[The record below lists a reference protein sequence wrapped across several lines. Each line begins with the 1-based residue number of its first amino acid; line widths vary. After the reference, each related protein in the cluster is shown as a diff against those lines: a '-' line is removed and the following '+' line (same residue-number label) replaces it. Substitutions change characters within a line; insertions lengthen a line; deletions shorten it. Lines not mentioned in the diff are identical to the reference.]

1 MQINTLTKPP
11 SVASHSLHPKPQ
23 HALQGF
29 SQPGASLPFP
39 ASSHPGP
46 LSGDIPLIH
55 NQQPVPLQPPRLKM
69 PVLCHKDQFKCHFL
83 CNSFPIHLVRI
94 NCFLL
99 WDPSAV
105 CIRSFLRLSLLPDS
119 EGCSCRLLQM
129 LTSPDAGHNLVKL
142 PLYFQSPAQHPGP
155 SPPPPGIFST
165 HLLCAWHWVCDK
177 DMSSAFQKL
186 VVWQLLTTN
195 CNLGQ
200 VTLLLHAWG

>member
-1 MQINTLTKPP
+1 MQIHALTKPP

-55 NQQPVPLQPPRLKM
+55 NQEPVPLQPPRLKM

-105 CIRSFLRLSLLPDS
+105 CIGSFLRLSLLPGS
-119 EGCSCRLLQM
+119 EGSLAGSSRCSHPQTQVITLSSYLCIARVQHSTLAHHHPLQ
-129 LTSPDAGHNLVKL
+129 GYLVHTYYVL
-142 PLYFQSPAQHPGP
+142 
-155 SPPPPGIFST
+155 GIGY
-165 HLLCAWHWVCDK
+165 VIK
-177 DMSSAFQKL
+177 I
-186 VVWQLLTTN
+186 
-195 CNLGQ
+195 
-200 VTLLLHAWG
+200 